1 MITPNT
7 AGNIYR
13 VGLVNYYGYGSD
25 TSYETNNFAYLPSLL
40 RIGGVFGTGT
50 NIPNFA
56 IFFDEGIEYGSN
68 S

>member
-13 VGLVNYYGYGSD
+13 VGLVNYYGHGNSPFV
-25 TSYETNNFAYLPSLL
+25 TNDFAYLPSLL